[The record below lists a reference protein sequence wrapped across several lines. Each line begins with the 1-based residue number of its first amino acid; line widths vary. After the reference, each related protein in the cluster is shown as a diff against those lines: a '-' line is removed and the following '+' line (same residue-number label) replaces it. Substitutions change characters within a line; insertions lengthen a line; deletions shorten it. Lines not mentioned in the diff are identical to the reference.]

1 MSVSFTL
8 HTPASAPEPSRPV
21 LEATAKAFGFKPN
34 LHAVLAEAPAAL
46 AGYAALWDAFAGSSL
61 SPAEQQVVYLTA
73 NYENECRYCM
83 AGHSVLARQAGVPAQ
98 AVAAIRDGA
107 PIEDARL
114 EALHRFTTA
123 EVTERGWVPEAQVE
137 AFQAA
142 GYSRQQVLEVI
153 LGVAVKTISNYTNH
167 IADTPLDPFMA
178 GTVWQPPTKRDQAAA

>member
-8 HTPASAPEPSRPV
+8 HTSASAPEASQPV
-21 LEATAKAFGFKPN
+21 LEATAKSFGFVPN
-34 LHAVLAEAPAAL
+34 LHAVLADAPAAL
-46 AGYAALWDAFAGSSL
+46 AGYAALWEIFAGSSL

-83 AGHSVLARQAGVPAQ
+83 AGHSVLAQHAGVPAQ
-98 AVAAIRDGA
+98 ALAAIRDGG

-123 EVTERGWVPEAQVE
+123 MVANRGWVPEAEVE
-137 AFQAA
+137 AFLTA
-142 GYSRQQVLEVI
+142 GFSRQQVLEVI

-167 IADTPLDPFMA
+167 IAETPLDAFMA
-178 GTVWQPPTKRDQAAA
+178 GTTWQHPAKRQQAA